1 MDGDIDLAPVGAL
14 LGDATRCRILTA
26 LLDGR
31 ALAASVLADEAGI
44 ARSTASEHLGLLA
57 DAGLLAV
64 EQHGRHRY
72 YRLAG
77 PRIARLL
84 ESIAELSPAAPVR
97 SLRGDT
103 RARALRRARTCY
115 NHLAGELGV
124 GILDGLV
131 HQGAIAGHDGSFR
144 PEHERL
150 SAPSPDVVYRLTDR
164 GVALLGGLGLPGS
177 LLDRH
182 RGGLR
187 HCVDW
192 SEQRHHLSGPVG
204 AALADRLLDLGWIR
218 RGPVRRSILV
228 TEAGERKLS
237 ILLGQAEGEG
247 PDGAQEPGRSLGVE
261 AVAAAGSRERVD
273 GKSPATAG

>member
-14 LGDATRCRILTA
+14 LGDPTRCRILTT

-44 ARSTASEHLGLLA
+44 ARSTASGHLGRLA
-57 DAGLLAV
+57 DAGLVAV

-77 PRIARLL
+77 PRVARLL
-84 ESIAELSPAAPVR
+84 ESIAELAPPAPVR

-103 RARALRRARTCY
+103 RARALRRARSCY
-115 NHLAGELGV
+115 NHLAGQLGV
-124 GILDGLV
+124 DILDGLV
-131 HQGAIAGHDGSFR
+131 RQGAVGGHDGSFR

-150 SAPSPDVVYRLTDR
+150 SAASQDVVYHLTDA
-164 GVALLGGLGLPGS
+164 GVALLEALGLPGP

-182 RGGLR
+182 SGGLR

-218 RGPVRRSILV
+218 RGTVRRSILV
-228 TEAGERKLS
+228 TEAGAREFEG
-237 ILLGQAEGEG
+237 LLGIGGRNEGEG
-247 PDGAQEPGRSLGVE
+247 SFSGVPVRAE
-261 AVAAAGSRERVD
+261 SAM
-273 GKSPATAG
+273 